1 MQETKPLS
9 SNIQQVL
16 HEFARERCESLEPSE
31 RHAYRGV
38 LFFLELC
45 VNSYG
50 HRNLEDPERGRYE
63 LRRQDGDDVPLRRDV
78 RSAMAPFRSWASSS
92 NATYAAT
99 CSRARASS
107 RRLSTSSRTSRRG
120 WWSTAMST
128 HRTSTRPKEAAR
140 ARLELR
146 RLARRA
152 TRLLSAWTVTVD
164 PSFFARSDYLEV
176 RDVPITRVAPGR
188 IWLRVYRSSRAELV
202 GPLSASI
209 AATRSL
215 RTGFCLN
222 GSIARIRGRWHLT
235 GVDSV
240 YPRAP
245 REPVCA
251 RRRRG

>member
-1 MQETKPLS
+1 MQETNPLPR
-9 SNIQQVL
+9 NIQQVL

-31 RHAYRGV
+31 RHAYRRV

-50 HRNLEDPERGRYE
+50 HRNLEDPERSRYE
-63 LRRQDGDDVPLRRDV
+63 RRRQDGDDVRFVEMFGPRWLLPELDFFVHRYVCRDV
-78 RSAMAPFRSWASSS
+78 FTSAGIEQKAFDVVEDLKAWMVVRGDVDASDLDE
-92 NATYAAT
+92 AE
-99 CSRARASS
+99 
-107 RRLSTSSRTSRRG
+107 
-120 WWSTAMST
+120 
-128 HRTSTRPKEAAR
+128 EAAR
-140 ARLELR
+140 TRLELR

-164 PSFFARSDYLEV
+164 PSFFARSDYLEI

-188 IWLRVYRSSRAELV
+188 IWLRVYRRSRAELV